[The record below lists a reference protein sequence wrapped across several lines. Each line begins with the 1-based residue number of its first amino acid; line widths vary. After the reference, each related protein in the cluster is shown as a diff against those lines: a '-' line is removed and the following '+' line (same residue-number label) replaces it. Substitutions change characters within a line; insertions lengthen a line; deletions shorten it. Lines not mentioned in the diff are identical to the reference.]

1 MEEFKSMLHQI
12 GLLYQKLSKR
22 QRIVIGVSIVVVIG
36 FLVFLALF
44 RSGGSAASGYGVLV
58 EDTSAGNAAA
68 IVAKLEQNGVPYELR
83 NERTIL
89 VPQEQVYRQR
99 MMIASEG
106 LIKDSRVGYEIFD
119 IQQFGATKAD
129 EKVRQLRAL
138 QGELSRAIEALEPI
152 QRAIINIAIPDESVF
167 TERQV
172 PPTAAVVLTIRNNS
186 KLNRKQIDGIKNIV
200 SAAVPK
206 LTLENVRITD
216 QNGIRLDDE
225 ELYESDLIAAQI
237 KYKRDHEAELEQ
249 KIINTL
255 APFAGGIDKVVASVN
270 IEFDFSKMQSQSEVY
285 DPNTVVRSEQTLNE
299 ERQGR
304 KDPVIQGVPGA
315 VSNIGPVE
323 GLDGPNALEYSKKNQ
338 VTTNNEVSKTITNT
352 QKSFATITRTSAAVM
367 IDGKYQENVDADGNI
382 QVEYVPLTVE
392 QLQSIENLVQRT
404 INFNA
409 VRGDVVTVS
418 NLEFQRRDALVE
430 SQVKTFYE
438 RFVNPFIPPAKYII
452 AAILLFIFYKKVIAP
467 FMQKMLADLAE
478 AEEELQREAEAVED
492 VEDTLEKFN
501 AARKRVEDQLGI
513 GDGIDEDAL
522 QYDILIEKLRALVTE
537 KSTEV
542 AALLQTLVENDTEYS
557 EQHKEG

>member
-12 GLLYQKLSKR
+12 GLLYQKLTKR
-22 QRIVIGVSIVVVIG
+22 QRIVIGASIVAVIG

-44 RSGGSAASGYGVLV
+44 RGGSSVGSGYAVLV
-58 EDTSAGNAAA
+58 EDTSAANAAA
-68 IVAKLEQNGVPYELR
+68 IVAKLEQNSVPYELR

-89 VPQEQVYRQR
+89 VPPEQVYRQR

-152 QRAIINIAIPDESVF
+152 QRAIINVAIPDESVF

-172 PPTAAVVLTIRNNS
+172 PPTAAVVLTIREGL
-186 KLNRKQIDGIKNIV
+186 KLTRKQIDGIKNIV

-225 ELYESDLIAAQI
+225 ELYESDLIAAQV

-255 APFAGGIDKVVASVN
+255 APFAGGVDKVVASVN

-299 ERQGR
+299 ETQGR
-304 KDPVIQGVPGA
+304 KDPAIQGVPGA

-323 GLDGPNALEYSKKNQ
+323 GLDGPNGLEYSKKNQ

-352 QKSFATITRTSAAVM
+352 QKSFATIIRTSAAVM
-367 IDGKYQENVDADGNI
+367 IDGKYQESVDENGNR
-382 QVEYVPLTVE
+382 QVEYTPLSVE

-409 VRGDVVTVS
+409 ARGDFVTVS
-418 NLEFQRRDALVE
+418 NLEFQRKDALVE

-467 FMQKMLADLAE
+467 FTQKMLADLQE

-537 KSTEV
+537 KSQEV
-542 AALLQTLVENDTEYS
+542 AALLQTLVENDVDYS
-557 EQHKEG
+557 EAHKES

>member
-12 GLLYQKLSKR
+12 GLLYQKLTKK
-22 QRIVIGVSIVVVIG
+22 QRIVIGVSIVAVIA

-44 RSGGSAASGYGVLV
+44 RGGSSTTAGYGVLV
-58 EDTSAGNAAA
+58 EDAGATNAAA
-68 IVAKLEQNGVPYELR
+68 IVAKLEQNGVPYQLR

-89 VPQEQVYRQR
+89 VPQDQVYRQR

-129 EKVRQLRAL
+129 EKIRQLRAL

-152 QRAIINIAIPDESVF
+152 QRAIINIAIPDETVF

-172 PPTAAVVLTIRNNS
+172 PPTAAVVLTIREG
-186 KLNRKQIDGIKNIV
+186 LRLTRKQIDGIKNIV

-206 LTLENVRITD
+206 LSLDNVRITD

-225 ELYESDLIAAQI
+225 ELFESDLIAAQV
-237 KYKRDHEAELEQ
+237 KYKRDHETELEQ

-255 APFAGGIDKVVASVN
+255 APFAGGVDKVVASVN
-270 IEFDFSKMQSQSEVY
+270 IEFDFSKMQSQSEIY
-285 DPNTVVRSEQTLNE
+285 DPNTVIRSEQTLNE
-299 ERQGR
+299 ESQGR
-304 KDPVIQGVPGA
+304 REQSIQGVPGA

-338 VTTNNEVSKTITNT
+338 VTTNNEISKTITNT
-352 QKSFATITRTSAAVM
+352 QKSFATIIRTAAAVM
-367 IDGKYQENVDADGNI
+367 IDGKYQESLDADGNP
-382 QVEYVPLTVE
+382 QVEYIPLTVE
-392 QLQSIENLVQRT
+392 QLQSVENLVQRT

-409 VRGDVVTVS
+409 ARGDVVTVS
-418 NLEFQRRDALVE
+418 NLEFQRKDALVE
-430 SQVKTFYE
+430 SKVKTFYE

-452 AAILLFIFYKKVIAP
+452 AAILLFIFYKKVIQP

-478 AEEELQREAEAVED
+478 SEEELQKEAEAIED

-513 GDGIDEDAL
+513 GDSIDEDAL
-522 QYDILIEKLRALVTE
+522 QYDILIEKLRALVSERT
-537 KSTEV
+537 TEV
-542 AALLQTLVENDTEYS
+542 AALLQTLVEHDADYEAN
-557 EQHKEG
+557 KEA